1 MGMELVFIN
10 LMSFFGGVLLYGVGL
25 GLPII
30 IIGTIVGYN
39 LLYKYRVIIHQPQGK
54 ILFAKALITKKG
66 LLKIKKP
73 KYKMQSFDL
82 DLCSVDPKGKY
93 IFHLFQEN
101 ANTFRQLKAV
111 AVDSKGTALLHQA
124 EDKSIDFLVETWK
137 KNQKEV
143 FTLEGLEKY
152 KDLIMLGFIIVFNIV
167 SMALIFKAA
176 GFNV

>member
-1 MGMELVFIN
+1 
-10 LMSFFGGVLLYGVGL
+10 
-25 GLPII
+25 
-30 IIGTIVGYN
+30 
-39 LLYKYRVIIHQPQGK
+39 
-54 ILFAKALITKKG
+54 
-66 LLKIKKP
+66 
-73 KYKMQSFDL
+73 
-82 DLCSVDPKGKY
+82 
-93 IFHLFQEN
+93 
-101 ANTFRQLKAV
+101 V

>member
-1 MGMELVFIN
+1 MAMELVFIN
-10 LMSFFGGVLLYGVGL
+10 LMSFFGGALLYGIGL

-39 LLYKYRVIIHQPQGK
+39 LLFKYRVIIHQPKGR
-54 ILFAKALITKKG
+54 ILFAKAMLTKKG
-66 LLKIKKP
+66 LLKLKKP

-82 DLCSVDPKGKY
+82 DLCSIDSKGKY
-93 IFHLFQEN
+93 IFHLYQEN

-111 AVDSKGTALLHQA
+111 GVDSKGLALVHQA

-137 KNQKEV
+137 KNQKDV